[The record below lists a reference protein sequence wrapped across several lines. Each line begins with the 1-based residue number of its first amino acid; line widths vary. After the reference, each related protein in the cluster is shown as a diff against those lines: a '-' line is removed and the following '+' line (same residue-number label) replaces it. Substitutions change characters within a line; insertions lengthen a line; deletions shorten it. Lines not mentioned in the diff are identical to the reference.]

1 MIKRFL
7 GETALVTGSS
17 RGIGRAVAKQLAG
30 EGASVVINY
39 LKNKE
44 AADETVELIKK
55 EGGKAIAIQADLS
68 SVIEIQKLFDK
79 AEQAI
84 GRLDIVVANA
94 GTAIIKPFVEFT
106 EDDYDNVFNTNA
118 KGVFFVVQEAAKRV
132 KDHGRII
139 VTSTAGVKML
149 IPGNALYLAS
159 KGTINQLVR
168 TVAQETGDKNITV
181 NAVLPGYTNTDL
193 LPDRDRNVAAEAS
206 PFKRIGEP
214 QDIACVICFL
224 ASSEA
229 SWITGQE
236 IGVGGGVF

>member
-1 MIKRFL
+1 MMKRFL
-7 GETALVTGSS
+7 GKTALVTGSS

-44 AADETVELIKK
+44 AADETVGVIKK

-68 SVIEIQKLFDK
+68 NVTEIETLFDK

-84 GRLDIVVANA
+84 GKLDIVVANA

-106 EDDYDNVFNTNA
+106 EDDYNKVFNTNA
-118 KGVFFVVQEAAKRV
+118 KGVFFIVQEAAKRV
-132 KDHGRII
+132 KDYGRII

-159 KGTINQLVR
+159 KGTISQLVR
-168 TVAQETGDKNITV
+168 TVAQEIGNKNITV

-193 LPDRDRNVAAEAS
+193 LPDRDRKVAAAAS

-214 QDIACVICFL
+214 KDIADAIAFL
-224 ASSEA
+224 ASSDA
-229 SWITGQE
+229 GWITGQE